1 MNKFVLDLLTIDDV
15 FGENKLLK
23 KDEIKCIPTDLARL
37 TSRCDN
43 YYGKYCW
50 YFLKDNSVRPKVPA
64 VNSAGLACHDDWFS
78 RSGVIRPIIKIN
90 GFVEEN
96 MLQRNSREV
105 LFGSYPQQ
113 TVGVGV
119 QNVLEELYKKNRLNV
134 TNKIYNFGGL
144 KNCTGI
150 DFRKNKYE
158 IYEYSGSYYIRFE
171 YEPNKNSVVLSNSF
185 TYYSSDYIWLKI
197 DPVMWYLNEKNNL
210 LISQNG
216 LLSCVPYQ
224 VDCLNTNYD
233 ISNINIY
240 LNECMSFD
248 LIKELNVVLDEKP
261 IRKRTSSYNF
271 DFNNLSQEE
280 MIKGCIESDVPV
292 FLHGAIGD
300 GKSARVKAIDPDL
313 KIIYLRNISF
323 EGLNGKSVY
332 NSTTGEMIDVPPS
345 WYKELK
351 NKCLNEP
358 NKLHILFFDEL
369 TNALPSIQGSA
380 FNIILDREV
389 NGIWKLPSNV
399 RMVAAGNEVSDSLS
413 ANQLSAPLFSRFAHV
428 YIKTDTLS
436 WLKWASESNI
446 HPAIYTFIAY
456 KNGECLRSMYDGI
469 KPNADPRKWE
479 MASKVLYKIGNPNML
494 RSLVGDDITDE
505 FIEFCYQKVITL
517 EDVIKGNYN
526 EDNIKNMDAS
536 EKYATILA
544 LTRVDVKNIDRVRKF
559 IFIMESEM
567 LGIFDSLWAQNDEE
581 KMEVI
586 AEKRLVKKI

>member
-1 MNKFVLDLLTIDDV
+1 MKRTITLLDEKQLVGTNKLDVLKKYGIVCAATDAAILSGAIMEGCFVKNDTSLKGRTCSYYTKSPDASGDVLSVNSFGELYGTFRYLDDIAIRPVISFSSSTKNLFKNRIDGDVVEYGEFPQYVSSNQDLLEKNYNSKNLNITGRMYTIDDIV
-15 FGENKLLK
+15 YQEYYFGDSKYVRVVSLQKFSNELLLS
-23 KDEIKCIPTDLARL
+23 D
-37 TSRCDN
+37 
-43 YYGKYCW
+43 G
-50 YFLKDNSVRPKVPA
+50 
-64 VNSAGLACHDDWFS
+64 
-78 RSGVIRPIIKIN
+78 
-90 GFVEEN
+90 
-96 MLQRNSREV
+96 
-105 LFGSYPQQ
+105 
-113 TVGVGV
+113 
-119 QNVLEELYKKNRLNV
+119 
-134 TNKIYNFGGL
+134 
-144 KNCTGI
+144 
-150 DFRKNKYE
+150 NKYN
-158 IYEYSGSYYIRFE
+158 YGDS
-171 YEPNKNSVVLSNSF
+171 
-185 TYYSSDYIWLKI
+185 IWLKVE
-197 DPVMWYLNEKNNL
+197 PVKWYVDDKTKSLVCV
-210 LISQNG
+210 NG
-216 LLSCVPYQ
+216 LLSG
-224 VDCLNTNYD
+224 
-233 ISNINIY
+233 I
-240 LNECMSFD
+240 SFD
-248 LIKELNVVLDEKP
+248 NSLYNGKFENTSIKEYLDECLMKELFQVVKLKDTKK
-261 IRKRTSSYNF
+261 IEKVDNRKSYGF

-479 MASKVLYKIGNPNML
+479 MASKVLYKMGNPNML
-494 RSLVGDDITDE
+494 RSLIGDDITDE

-517 EDVIKGNYN
+517 EDVIKGKYN
-526 EDNIKNMDAS
+526 EDDIKNMDAS

-559 IFIMESEM
+559 ISIMESEM

-586 AEKRLVKKI
+586 AEKRLAKRR

>member
-1 MNKFVLDLLTIDDV
+1 M
-15 FGENKLLK
+15 
-23 KDEIKCIPTDLARL
+23 
-37 TSRCDN
+37 
-43 YYGKYCW
+43 
-50 YFLKDNSVRPKVPA
+50 
-64 VNSAGLACHDDWFS
+64 
-78 RSGVIRPIIKIN
+78 
-90 GFVEEN
+90 
-96 MLQRNSREV
+96 
-105 LFGSYPQQ
+105 
-113 TVGVGV
+113 
-119 QNVLEELYKKNRLNV
+119 
-134 TNKIYNFGGL
+134 
-144 KNCTGI
+144 
-150 DFRKNKYE
+150 
-158 IYEYSGSYYIRFE
+158 
-171 YEPNKNSVVLSNSF
+171 
-185 TYYSSDYIWLKI
+185 
-197 DPVMWYLNEKNNL
+197 
-210 LISQNG
+210 
-216 LLSCVPYQ
+216 
-224 VDCLNTNYD
+224 
-233 ISNINIY
+233 
-240 LNECMSFD
+240 
-248 LIKELNVVLDEKP
+248 
-261 IRKRTSSYNF
+261 
-271 DFNNLSQEE
+271 
-280 MIKGCIESDVPV
+280 
-292 FLHGAIGD
+292 
-300 GKSARVKAIDPDL
+300 
-313 KIIYLRNISF
+313 
-323 EGLNGKSVY
+323 
-332 NSTTGEMIDVPPS
+332 
-345 WYKELK
+345 
-351 NKCLNEP
+351 
-358 NKLHILFFDEL
+358 FFDEL

-479 MASKVLYKIGNPNML
+479 MASKVLYKMGNPNML
-494 RSLVGDDITDE
+494 RSLIGDDITDE

-559 IFIMESEM
+559 ISIMESEM